1 MALGD
6 RRIEELLKNA
16 AAIAIEAFRMG
27 RARASPR
34 ATFWVVI
41 VR

>member
-1 MALGD
+1 MVAVGD

-16 AAIAIEAFRMG
+16 AIEAFRMG